1 MFTSSLFLKQQH
13 INKLKK
19 KKNPL
24 LWPWLPPASALFL
37 FLAFPRG
44 KETVCLEEGKI
55 YSLYFLISH
64 QPPLSKVTANHR
76 VFKPKGL
83 VSILVL
89 SNTSPFNSVA
99 PWPDPLASVTPL
111 AWFSLFSDL
120 FALAF
125 FKSPSHGTTMLLFPE
140 VQPWTVSSL
149 SLCVLLVEDLQ
160 HRLLI

>member
-19 KKNPL
+19 KKIPSSD
-24 LWPWLPPASALFL
+24 PDSRQPRPCFCSWLSQ
-37 FLAFPRG
+37 
-44 KETVCLEEGKI
+44 EGKKQFAWKRER

-99 PWPDPLASVTPL
+99 PWPDPLASATPL

-125 FKSPSHGTTMLLFPE
+125 FKSPSHGTAMLLFPE

-149 SLCVLLVEDLQ
+149 SL
-160 HRLLI
+160 RAPRGRSPA